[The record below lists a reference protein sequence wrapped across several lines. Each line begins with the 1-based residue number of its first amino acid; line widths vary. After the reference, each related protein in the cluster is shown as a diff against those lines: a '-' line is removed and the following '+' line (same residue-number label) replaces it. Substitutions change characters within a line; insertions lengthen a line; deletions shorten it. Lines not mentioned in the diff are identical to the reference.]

1 MLLVQAQDADGKPVV
16 LDKEAALKEIDA
28 EVEKFSNFMSTLE
41 DARARGALNNPEK
54 ALLRT
59 FLVQKLRGK
68 L

>member
-16 LDKEAALKEIDA
+16 LAKEEALKEIDA